1 MYRFAH
7 LSDCHLGA
15 QKHPDLRELEF
26 EAFRMALDDAL
37 QNDVDFMII
46 AGDLFHSN
54 IPNMETVK
62 RATLELR
69 RVREA
74 GVPIYVNYGSHDYSP
89 SSTSMID
96 ILESAG
102 VIDKVVRPIPGK
114 KLGLEF
120 TVDEKTGAK
129 ITGLSGRSR
138 TLEAEYFMKLDREA
152 LEAEDG
158 FRIFLFH
165 SAITQFKPVDLADM
179 ESVDLN
185 LFPRG
190 FEYYAGGHVHRKGC
204 YIEEG
209 YGPIVYPG
217 TLFGSYAG
225 DLEENARG
233 ETRGYYLVEFTDR
246 AREPEFREIRPAEF
260 EYIECDVTG
269 KNSQDAYHQIGREIA
284 GHDVTGKVV
293 MLKIRGELSSG
304 RTSDIDSASIR
315 EKLESMGA
323 RVVQINRYGLS
334 TREIQK
340 VRVVE
345 SDVPRLERRIFR
357 EKLAGLDIRN
367 RRLMEEGDSIAVEL
381 LRRLENEKAP
391 GENKSEYEK
400 RIIEDAGDVL
410 GLDLGGD
417 GT

>member
-15 QKHPDLRELEF
+15 QKQPDLRELEF
-26 EAFRMALDDAL
+26 QAFRMALDDAL
-37 QNDVDFMII
+37 KNGADFIII

-69 RVREA
+69 RVRDE

-89 SSTSMID
+89 SNTSMID
-96 ILESAG
+96 ILETAG
-102 VIDKVVRPIPGK
+102 VIEKVVRPVPGK

-138 TLEAEYFMKLDREA
+138 TLEVDYFMNLDREA
-152 LEAEDG
+152 LEAEEG

-165 SAITQFKPVDLADM
+165 SAITQFKPVDLAEM

-190 FEYYAGGHVHRKGC
+190 FEYYAGGHVHRRGC
-204 YIEEG
+204 YMEEG

-233 ETRGYYLVEFTDR
+233 EERGYYLVEF
-246 AREPEFREIRPAEF
+246 REKAETPQFRTVMPAEF

-269 KNSQDAYHQIGREIA
+269 KNSQDASNLIEREIG
-284 GHDVTGKVV
+284 GHDVEGKVV
-293 MLKIRGELSSG
+293 MFKVRGELSSG
-304 RTSDIDSASIR
+304 RTSDIDSSWIR
-315 EKLESMGA
+315 RELESRGA
-323 RVVQINRYGLS
+323 RVVQINRHGLS

-340 VRVVE
+340 VRVAE
-345 SDVPRLERRIFR
+345 SDIPELERRIFR
-357 EKLAGLDIRN
+357 EKLAGLDVRN
-367 RRLMEEGDSIAVEL
+367 RRLRRMGDSIAVEL
-381 LRRLENEKAP
+381 LRKLENEMAP
-391 GENKSEYEK
+391 GENKAEYER
-400 RIIEDAGDVL
+400 RIIEDAEAVMGVNPD
-410 GLDLGGD
+410 DN
-417 GT
+417 

>member
-15 QKHPDLRELEF
+15 QKQPELRELEF
-26 EAFRMALDDAL
+26 QAFRMALDDAL
-37 QNDVDFMII
+37 ENDVDFMII

-62 RATLELR
+62 RATMELR
-69 RVREA
+69 RVRDE

-89 SSTSMID
+89 SNTSMID
-96 ILESAG
+96 ILETAG
-102 VIDKVVRPIPGK
+102 VIEKVVRPIPGK

-138 TLEAEYFMKLDREA
+138 ALEVDYFRNLDREA

-165 SAITQFKPVDLADM
+165 SAITQFKPVDLAEMD
-179 ESVDLN
+179 SIDLN

-190 FEYYAGGHVHRKGC
+190 LDYYAGGHVHRRGC
-204 YIEEG
+204 YLEEG

-217 TLFGSYAG
+217 ALFGSYAG

-233 ETRGYYLVEFTDR
+233 EERGYYLVEFRER
-246 AREPEFREIRPAEF
+246 AKTPQFRVIRPAEF

-269 KNSQDAYHQIGREIA
+269 KNSQDAALLIGREM
-284 GHDVTGKVV
+284 GEHDVKGKVV
-293 MLKIRGELSSG
+293 MFKIRGELSSG
-304 RTSDIDSASIR
+304 RTSDIDSSWIR
-315 EKLESMGA
+315 RELESRGA
-323 RVVQINRYGLS
+323 CVVQINRHGLS

-340 VRVVE
+340 VRVAE
-345 SDVPRLERRIFR
+345 SDIPALERRIFR

-367 RRLMEEGDSIAVEL
+367 RNLMKRGDSLAVEL
-381 LRRLENEKAP
+381 LRKLENEIAP
-391 GENKSEYEK
+391 GEKKEEYE
-400 RIIEDAGDVL
+400 RRVIEEAEAVMGVN
-410 GLDLGGD
+410 LDD
-417 GT
+417 DNR